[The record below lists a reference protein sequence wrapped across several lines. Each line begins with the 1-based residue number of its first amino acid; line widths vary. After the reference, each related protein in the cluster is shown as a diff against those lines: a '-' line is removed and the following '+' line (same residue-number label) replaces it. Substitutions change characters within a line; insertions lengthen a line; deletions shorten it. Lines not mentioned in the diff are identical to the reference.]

1 VRKLLITLVILA
13 GVLVAADYG
22 LRLYSQSV
30 VADELQT
37 SLKLS
42 EKPSVSFGGWPFI
55 THVISGDLPSAKV
68 TVSEATGA
76 AVRVERVSITLHD
89 LTFSAKR
96 LVTRGGGDIRAKS
109 GRGTAV
115 MTSADVNDALANAG
129 LPYRITIANGRATV
143 SSGGLHVGVEVKLEG
158 QFVTLTPAS
167 TTAESARLALPT
179 LIKGFHYSG
188 LQLKGSQAALTISIR
203 NAVFLLLPSR

>member
-1 VRKLLITLVILA
+1 VRKLLIALVVLA

-30 VADELQT
+30 VADELQS

-55 THVISGDLPSAKV
+55 THVISGDLPSA
-68 TVSEATGA
+68 TVSAHEATA
-76 AVRVERVSITLHD
+76 AGVRLERLSITLRD

-96 LVTRGGGDIRAKS
+96 LITRGGGEIRAKS
-109 GRGTAV
+109 GDGTAL
-115 MTSADVNDALANAG
+115 MTSADIDDALAHAG
-129 LPYRITIANGRATV
+129 APFRITIANGRATV

-158 QFVTLTPAS
+158 DSVVLTPAS
-167 TTAESARLALPT
+167 TAAVSARIPLPT
-179 LIKGFHYSG
+179 LTKGVHYSA
-188 LQLKGSQAALTISIR
+188 LQLEGSRAMLTISIR
-203 NAVFLLLPSR
+203 NAVFELLSTR